1 MLSLRQDKTCV
12 REQRRDGKILSDH
25 KQDDNVLVGGNM

>member
-1 MLSLRQDKTCV
+1 MRSLHQHKTCV
-12 REQRRDGKILSDH
+12 REQGRDGKILSDH